1 MFYQTEM
8 GYNCMFYQTEMGF
21 YFAFFKPGVLG
32 SALALILKRLSH
44 YYLKKIQL
52 CIIFS
57 EVLLLNLKNKDSS
70 NEVK

>member
-8 GYNCMFYQTEMGF
+8 GLVECSKSYNCMFYQTEMGF

-44 YYLKKIQL
+44 YYFTLKKSNCTL
-52 CIIFS
+52 FS
-57 EVLLLNLKNKDSS
+57 
-70 NEVK
+70 VKSYS